1 MSLGFLGKK
10 LHTHN
15 LSYTHRLDY
24 AHAGLFLYAQTI
36 AQNPDFFF
44 CFASAFTCCLFSF
57 FSMFLCFQSLCFT
70 CLFAFLLSHVR
81 IRVHLVFA
89 LCHDH
94 AFICLCIR
102 PLVLSCYKESKR

>member
-44 CFASAFTCCLFSF
+44 VL
-57 FSMFLCFQSLCFT
+57 L
-70 CLFAFLLSHVR
+70 LLSHV
-81 IRVHLVFA
+81 V
-89 LCHDH
+89 
-94 AFICLCIR
+94 CLASFPCF
-102 PLVLSCYKESKR
+102 YASKVYVSHVCLLFYYHMLE